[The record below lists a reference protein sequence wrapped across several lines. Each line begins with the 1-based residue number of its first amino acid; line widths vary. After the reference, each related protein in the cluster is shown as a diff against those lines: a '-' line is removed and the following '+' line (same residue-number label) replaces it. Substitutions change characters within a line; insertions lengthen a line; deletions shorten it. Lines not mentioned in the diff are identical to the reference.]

1 MRKVSAALAAESA
14 ELQQLVLD
22 VLGPAQRDALA
33 FSLLRAGENPA
44 QTPDL
49 AIFIGNAPNFWERCR
64 PALLRLARRGGRIV
78 CICRAAPDWLGGVA
92 NGEILPLPEAQDA
105 RAMDLFRKSL
115 LIRVKSVA
123 AHRDDSA
130 GPVPARRPSG
140 RLVGIGSSTGGPQV
154 LLSILNDL
162 PPDTCGILIVQHLST
177 GFSSRFS
184 DYLDELC
191 AMRVKQAENGEVV
204 EDGTVYLAED
214 GRHLTVVRQ
223 PDGYRLRSLPGEK
236 VNGFCPS
243 ADRLFESLAA
253 QAGGSAMGIVLTG
266 LGNDGAEGLLHLRQA
281 GGQGLA
287 QSESSCAAP
296 SMPREAARL
305 GGAEEQLTPAALAE
319 RIRRFAFASPHAPFR
334 QT

>member
-22 VLGPAQRDALA
+22 VLGQEQRGAIA
-33 FSLLRAGENPA
+33 FSLLRAGEYPA
-44 QTPDL
+44 QTPDI
-49 AIFIGNAPNFWERCR
+49 AIFIGLAPNFWARCQ
-64 PALLRLARRGGRIV
+64 PAILRLARRSSRAV
-78 CICRAAPDWLGGVA
+78 CICRAVPGWLSGVA
-92 NGEILPLPEAQDA
+92 NCEFLPFPEAQDA
-105 RAMDLFRKSL
+105 HAMDLLRKSL
-115 LIRVKSVA
+115 LIRIKSVA
-123 AHRDDSA
+123 AHHDDTGES
-130 GPVPARRPSG
+130 VPARRPSG

-162 PPDTCGILIVQHLST
+162 PKHTCGILIVQHLSA

-191 AMRVKQAENGEVV
+191 AMRVKQAENGEIV

-266 LGNDGAEGLLHLRQA
+266 LGNDGAQGLFSLRQA
-281 GGQGLA
+281 GGQCLV

-296 SMPREAARL
+296 SMPHEAIRL
-305 GGAEEQLTPAALAE
+305 GGAEEQLTPAALNE
-319 RIRRFAFASPHAPFR
+319 RIRQFAFPASRAPFR
-334 QT
+334 QI